1 MPSGTYLVSPLPL
14 NKPPSKIHPYKSAPS
29 GFFKDLQHAMLHF
42 VWLPNFPFIHLCSAW
57 GESFLMSMQ
66 DVLLVVLYF
75 VFNGQVGMT
84 FVFLPVYAGSF
95 YVLSSGITPQ
105 EILAKLQACCVVI
118 MASSKVRLRFSGFE

>member
-1 MPSGTYLVSPLPL
+1 
-14 NKPPSKIHPYKSAPS
+14 
-29 GFFKDLQHAMLHF
+29 
-42 VWLPNFPFIHLCSAW
+42 
-57 GESFLMSMQ
+57 MSMQ

-84 FVFLPVYAGSF
+84 FVFLPVYAGLF

-118 MASSKVRLRFSGFE
+118 MASSKVRLGFSCFENILG